1 LRERTPYF
9 AVRETSLYTAAQMK
23 PELTAAALFTAGVFA
38 VLSLTVRDKLRV
50 RRIRREARAQG

>member
-1 LRERTPYF
+1 
-9 AVRETSLYTAAQMK
+9 MK
-23 PELTAAALFTAGVFA
+23 PELTAAALFTVGVFT